1 MENDIT
7 QNNLNEIS
15 SFDSSTKSRLF
26 KSRNKTN
33 LFLAFLCLVFI
44 VTISYLVFVNLKL
57 QQKNKLLSIN
67 SNANT
72 NNEIYVNDEKY
83 ENQENDEG
91 EVNTNN
97 GTDEN
102 NGVLTRE
109 VFTYL
114 NKPYGIGP
122 QYEIMYKKFVYDK
135 SRSQEIGSPIDE
147 YNQIILDLRNR
158 MARHKDKI
166 IVTYGEKMYVHDPI
180 NLTTSEYLLPK
191 VDPEM
196 FSDAYT
202 GQDVYPNSIMAN
214 PNGNLI
220 LFYDEGYYK
229 GYKGKFVWEFDYESG
244 AFKEIPNPI
253 TDQWGNLEGYL
264 QSREIQSLD
273 NPLEYVFLGYKNEF
287 GL

>member
-15 SFDSSTKSRLF
+15 SFDSSTKSCLF

-57 QQKNKLLSIN
+57 QQKNKLLSLN
-67 SNANT
+67 SNA
-72 NNEIYVNDEKY
+72 NNEIYVNDEKN
-83 ENQENDEG
+83 ENYENDES
-91 EVNTNN
+91 EVNANN
-97 GTDEN
+97 ETEVS
-102 NGVLTRE
+102 NGILTRE
-109 VFTYL
+109 VFAYL

-122 QYEIMYKKFVYDK
+122 QYEVMYKKFVYDK

-147 YNQIILDLRNR
+147 YNRIIWDLRNR
-158 MARHKDKI
+158 MAKHKDKI

-196 FSDAYT
+196 FSDAYADK
-202 GQDVYPNSIMAN
+202 DVYPNAIVAN

-220 LFYDEGYYK
+220 LVYNEGYFK
-229 GYKGKFVWEFDYESG
+229 GSNNQFAWEFDYENG
-244 AFKEIPNPI
+244 TFKELPNAI
-253 TDQWGNLEGYL
+253 TDEWGNLEGYS
-264 QSREIQSLD
+264 QYREIQSVE
-273 NPLEYVFLGYKNEF
+273 NPLDYVFLGYKNEF